1 MQLDELVVDNKRRS
15 IQSNR
20 TDDDDVV
27 SGFEFVPSESNKLS
41 GQAVAKPLR
50 RHLAG
55 AEASPAEP

>member
-1 MQLDELVVDNKRRS
+1 MQLDELFVDNKRGS

-20 TDDDDVV
+20 TDDDVV

>member
-1 MQLDELVVDNKRRS
+1 MQLDELFVDNKRGS

-20 TDDDDVV
+20 TDDDVV
-27 SGFEFVPSESNKLS
+27 SAFEFVPSESNKLS